1 LPYRGGE
8 LADGEA
14 TSDDRGSLG
23 LAGNCVKVVEKHYA
37 TWSGVR
43 QRAVEETLAAG
54 WQRVPKL
61 PSVKQALPLLP
72 SSRLKNR

>member
-1 LPYRGGE
+1 MAKPPLTIEEVWG
-8 LADGEA
+8 L
-14 TSDDRGSLG
+14 LG
-23 LAGNCVKVVEKHYA
+23 NSVKVVEKHYA

-72 SSRLKNR
+72 LSRLNNR